1 MSRVARRSHS
11 ESSACNSRPCAQ
23 GARASAP
30 ALLRRKRKIYSN
42 AQMGTRQIRT
52 FCELGADAEKLL
64 ERAMKQQGL
73 TARARDPNP
82 QSCPHYC

>member
-1 MSRVARRSHS
+1 
-11 ESSACNSRPCAQ
+11 
-23 GARASAP
+23 
-30 ALLRRKRKIYSN
+30 
-42 AQMGTRQIRT
+42 MGTRQIRT